1 MAGTQSTDIVQA
13 DGKAATIIYVLY
25 LFGLLVGITPII
37 GLVMA
42 YIYRD
47 GAPHWLRTHYHYQ
60 IRTFW
65 IGLLYVVIGA
75 VTTFI
80 FIGYLILLLWFF
92 WYVIRCVKGLKLV
105 SEGQAIPNAATWM
118 F

>member
-1 MAGTQSTDIVQA
+1 M
-13 DGKAATIIYVLY
+13 
-25 LFGLLVGITPII
+25 VGITPII
-37 GLVMA
+37 GVVMA

-65 IGLLYVVIGA
+65 IGLLYVLIGA
-75 VTTFI
+75 ATVFI
-80 FIGYLILLLWFF
+80 FIGYFILLFWFF
-92 WYVIRCVKGLKLV
+92 WYIVRCVKGLKLLG
-105 SEGQAIPNAATWM
+105 EGQAIPDAATWM

>member
-1 MAGTQSTDIVQA
+1 MTEGTTMERD
-13 DGKAATIIYVLY
+13 DGGSIARVIYALY
-25 LFGLLVGITPII
+25 LAGLVVGITPII
-37 GLVMA
+37 GLIMA

-65 IGLLYVVIGA
+65 IGLLYVFVGA
-75 VTTFI
+75 ITLFI
-80 FIGYLILLLWFF
+80 FIGYFILLFWFF
-92 WYVIRCVKGLKLV
+92 WYVIRCVKGLKLAG
-105 SEGQAIPNAATWM
+105 EGSAVPNAATWL